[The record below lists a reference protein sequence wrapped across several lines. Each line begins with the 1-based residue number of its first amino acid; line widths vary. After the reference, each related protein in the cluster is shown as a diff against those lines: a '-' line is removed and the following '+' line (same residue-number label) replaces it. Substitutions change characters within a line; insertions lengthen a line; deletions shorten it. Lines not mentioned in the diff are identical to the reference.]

1 MTIVQSIETIR
12 DWLEANVCSLVELK
26 LPDDNAA
33 AETYP
38 YKLVKPA
45 AFSLFVPGKDRLPQS
60 VAPIPSVCV
69 QLLEGSDSLLESKG
83 RLRVRL
89 VFSAWNPGQHG
100 PDTRP
105 PASGVDIHVEPAKA
119 AGSLPHSGAGAGS
132 FTRNADGWRDAWSFV
147 DVALRE
153 LENAE
158 YLGGL
163 RIAKEE
169 GIAFGPLTEQDAV
182 VDYYP
187 YWFAWISFSVQYGIA
202 RNPKQ
207 YRDLL

>member
-1 MTIVQSIETIR
+1 M
-12 DWLEANVCSLVELK
+12 
-26 LPDDNAA
+26 
-33 AETYP
+33 
-38 YKLVKPA
+38 
-45 AFSLFVPGKDRLPQS
+45 
-60 VAPIPSVCV
+60 
-69 QLLEGSDSLLESKG
+69 
-83 RLRVRL
+83 
-89 VFSAWNPGQHG
+89 
-100 PDTRP
+100 
-105 PASGVDIHVEPAKA
+105 
-119 AGSLPHSGAGAGS
+119 
-132 FTRNADGWRDAWSFV
+132 

-187 YWFAWISFSVQYGIA
+187 YWFAWISCSVQYGIA